1 MYRWKVLLCAL
12 LLVISFTAILPF
24 AQAENDNI
32 LDGRWLCSNI
42 AGNVTEDTPAELKDD
57 FGLYVNKPWLL
68 QAEFTAGVPTVSN
81 QSEIQIAVMDRLIAL
96 MKDES
101 FTGHDAE
108 LVHKLYALT
117 SDWDYRNAQGLSP
130 ALPYMQAIAAIDS
143 LDALMKYLCSGD
155 RLTDNEFFSC
165 RDQFLCKIVVI
176 GNQTGCDMTKCH
188 NASAGKCC
196 QVQNYFRIICIY
208 SIRDRI
214 TKNHSSFGI
223 GVRYFNI

>member
-81 QSEIQIAVMDRLIAL
+81 QSEIQIAVMVRLIAL

-143 LDALMKYLCSGD
+143 LDALMKYLGQ
-155 RLTDNEFFSC
+155 RKT
-165 RDQFLCKIVVI
+165 
-176 GNQTGCDMTKCH
+176 
-188 NASAGKCC
+188 
-196 QVQNYFRIICIY
+196 
-208 SIRDRI
+208 
-214 TKNHSSFGI
+214 
-223 GVRYFNI
+223 